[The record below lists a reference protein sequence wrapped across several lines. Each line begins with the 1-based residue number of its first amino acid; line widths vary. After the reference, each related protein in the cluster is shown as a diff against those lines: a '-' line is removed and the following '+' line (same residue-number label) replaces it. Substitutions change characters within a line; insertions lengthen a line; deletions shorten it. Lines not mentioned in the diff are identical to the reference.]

1 MDETQTTTENI
12 DSGDPWAAAFA
23 ALNQAEQK
31 DIEGTEDERDGGDTG
46 ASADSSAPD
55 GQGSDHAEGSDSDV
69 ASENIPGPGDARGE
83 TDEQNAGDTSSSF
96 AGVSIS
102 PNDYIKEV
110 SERLVP
116 GILDKVFNDF
126 KNNGEHINSNGK
138 LGWSINDPEI
148 RQVDADGAVTFI
160 NPETKREFSGD
171 DPRRQA
177 QEYVDWRN
185 DQMRNKFNQA
195 CEAEQ
200 NKQLQQFAPQFNLLR
215 FAPTYQAM
223 DPIRQQLFDAMLE
236 GYEVTDANGNVIGYS
251 CDLEKMN
258 NLMER
263 QISTIQAYGQK
274 TGQVQKPAAS
284 GPALDMKADHSGN
297 RYDGE
302 PPKDLNEAME
312 RLQNKQLEEYRAK
325 HDRRK

>member
-1 MDETQTTTENI
+1 MYETQTTTKSI
-12 DSGDPWAAAFA
+12 DSSDPWAAAFA
-23 ALNQAEQK
+23 ALDQAQQNNAQ
-31 DIEGTEDERDGGDTG
+31 GTEDEQESRDSQPSSDT
-46 ASADSSAPD
+46 STPD
-55 GQGSDHAEGSDSDV
+55 GQGADHAEGADGNVD
-69 ASENIPGPGDARGE
+69 AENIAGPGDASGE
-83 TDEQNAGDTSSSF
+83 TDEQTDGDTESLF
-96 AGVSIS
+96 GGASIS
-102 PNDYIKEV
+102 PEDYIKEIGE
-110 SERLVP
+110 SLVP

-148 RQVDADGAVTFI
+148 RQVDDDGAVTFV

-223 DPIRQQLFDAMLE
+223 DPIRKQLFDAMLE
-236 GYEVTDANGNVIGYS
+236 GYEVTDANGNVVGYS

-274 TGQVQKPAAS
+274 SGQTTTPPAS

-297 RYDGE
+297 RYDDE

-312 RLQNKQLEEYRAK
+312 RLQNKQLEDYRAK
-325 HDRRK
+325 HDRRR